1 MLMKNFY
8 TFTLTT
14 VLICLFLMRVT
25 DFASAQGEVNIEGG
39 PLGEWDLL
47 KSPPEGEELG
57 EDHSGI
63 STWITKWYG
72 PDGNYENN
80 GGFGASAPK
89 DLIAD
94 GTNRLLTQTKL
105 STLEGVNL
113 TQKVDLEWPAQNGG
127 TRNWTVFELDPAN
140 QDNMNRNGP
149 ADHIDFYGI
158 IVINAPIEMT
168 SVMSPAHD
176 DYAQI
181 WINGEKWYNN
191 ARWTGG
197 AQRVNYN
204 IEVKLK
210 KGANVLLYRC
220 GESGGAAYVNLH
232 FDKKTHDSVR
242 IYPNKSDSQETFFQE
257 IGSAFNVEPAN
268 KLTTTWASIKQ
279 ER

>member
-1 MLMKNFY
+1 MKRVHW
-8 TFTLTT
+8 LT
-14 VLICLFLMRVT
+14 VAIAIV
-25 DFASAQGEVNIEGG
+25 FASVIGTSRSAFAQGEVNIEGG
-39 PLGEWDLL
+39 PLTEWALL
-47 KSPPEGEELG
+47 KSPPEEDDLG
-57 EDHSGI
+57 EDHSGVA
-63 STWITKWYG
+63 TWITKWYG
-72 PDGNYENN
+72 PDGNYEENN
-80 GGFGASAPK
+80 GFHVSAPM

-105 STLEGVNL
+105 STFEGVNL
-113 TQKVDLEWPAQNGG
+113 TQKVDVKWPVKNGG
-127 TRNWTVFELDPAN
+127 TRKWTVFELDPTN

-149 ADHIDFYGI
+149 VDNIDFYGI

-204 IEVKLK
+204 IEVTLK
-210 KGANVLLYRC
+210 RGANVLLYRC

-257 IGSAFNVEPAN
+257 IGRAFNIEPAH
-268 KLTTTWASIKQ
+268 KLATTWANIK
-279 ER
+279 RNR

>member
-1 MLMKNFY
+1 MKSFY
-8 TFTLTT
+8 TFTPTMT
-14 VLICLFLMRVT
+14 LICLLFMGATPLA
-25 DFASAQGEVNIEGG
+25 FAQGTVNIEGG

-47 KSPPEGEELG
+47 KSPPEGESLS
-57 EDHSGI
+57 EDHSGV

-80 GGFGASAPK
+80 GGFGTSAPK

-105 STLEGVNL
+105 STLEGVSL
-113 TQKVDLEWPAQNGG
+113 TQEVDIEWPVHNGD
-127 TRNWTVFELDPAN
+127 TRNWTVFELDPTN
-140 QDNMNRNGP
+140 QENMNRNGP
-149 ADHIDFYGI
+149 ADNIDFYGI
-158 IVINAPIEMT
+158 IVINAPIDMT

-191 ARWTGG
+191 ARWTG
-197 AQRVNYN
+197 APQEVDFN

-220 GESGGAAYVNLH
+220 GESSGAAYVNLH
-232 FDKKTHDSVR
+232 FDKRTHDSVR
-242 IYPNKSDSQETFFQE
+242 IYPNKAHNQETFFEE
-257 IGSAFNVEPAN
+257 IGSAFDVEPEH
-268 KLTTTWASIKQ
+268 KLATTWANLKQ
-279 ER
+279 RR

>member
-1 MLMKNFY
+1 MKSFY
-8 TFTLTT
+8 TVIMLTMGFT
-14 VLICLFLMRVT
+14 CLFFVGIVH
-25 DFASAQGEVNIEGG
+25 FAFAQGEVNIEGG
-39 PLGEWDLL
+39 PLTEWNLL
-47 KSPPEGEELG
+47 KSPPEGDDLN
-57 EDHSGI
+57 EDHSGVA
-63 STWITKWYG
+63 TWITKWYG
-72 PDGNYENN
+72 PDGNYEEN
-80 GGFGASAPK
+80 GGFHVSAPK

-113 TQKVDLEWPAQNGG
+113 TQKADLEWPVRNGG
-127 TRNWTVFELDPAN
+127 TRNWTVFELDPTN

-149 ADHIDFYGI
+149 VNFIDFYGI

-176 DYAQI
+176 DHAQI

-220 GESGGAAYVNLH
+220 GEGGGAAYVNLH

-242 IYPNKSDSQETFFQE
+242 IYPNKSDSQETFFDE
-257 IGSAFNVEPAN
+257 IGRAFNVEPAH

-279 ER
+279 RR